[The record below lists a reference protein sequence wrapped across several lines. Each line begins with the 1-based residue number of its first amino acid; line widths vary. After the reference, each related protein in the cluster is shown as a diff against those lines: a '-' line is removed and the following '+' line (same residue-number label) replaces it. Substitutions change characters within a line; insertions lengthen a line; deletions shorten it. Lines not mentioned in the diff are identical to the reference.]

1 MKIRDIL
8 EQAWTIAS
16 VGASKDPSKA
26 AGGVPPYLK
35 EIGFRVVPI
44 NPNATELYGVKAYSR
59 LVELEE
65 SPEVVQVFRPSEEAP
80 EIARQAVQIGAN
92 ALWLQ
97 LGIRSE
103 EARQIAEA
111 AGLAYVEDR
120 CMAVESRRLG
130 ISKSTWR
137 NSEGSRG
144 RDEYLRHRT

>member
-1 MKIRDIL
+1 
-8 EQAWTIAS
+8 
-16 VGASKDPSKA
+16 
-26 AGGVPPYLK
+26 VPTYLK

-44 NPNATELYGVKAYSR
+44 NPNATELYGVKAYPC
-59 LVELEE
+59 LVEVEE

-97 LGIRSE
+97 LGIRSD
-103 EARQIAEA
+103 EARRIAEG

-130 ISKSTWR
+130 ISKSAAR
-137 NSEGSRG
+137 NSEGK
-144 RDEYLRHRT
+144 